1 MYRKSP
7 YGPAKIM
14 PVGPEIYP
22 LNQCMHL
29 YVNMY
34 SRHVHPY
41 MFLYHYCRLSIASGL
56 TKCVPSV

>member
-34 SRHVHPY
+34 SRHSSPTFSYTTTVDYQLP
-41 MFLYHYCRLSIASGL
+41 LG
-56 TKCVPSV
+56 